1 MLRVI
6 IAVLS
11 VSFFVYA
18 QDMVNLNSIKD
29 KDMIKCLSNYVK
41 ENKTH
46 VRMII
51 DKDGKKELQIPKE
64 YVDHCRKTLNR

>member
-1 MLRVI
+1 MRVI

-11 VSFFVYA
+11 VFMFAQA
-18 QDMVNLNSIKD
+18 QDMVNLSSIKD
-29 KDMIKCLSNYVK
+29 KEMIKCLSGYIK

-51 DKDGKKELQIPKE
+51 DQDGKKELQIPRE
-64 YVDHCRKTLNR
+64 YVNHCRDTLNR

>member
-1 MLRVI
+1 MRVI

-11 VSFFVYA
+11 VFMFA
-18 QDMVNLNSIKD
+18 QGQDMVNLSSIKD
-29 KDMIKCLSNYVK
+29 KEMIRCLSGYIK

-51 DKDGKKELQIPKE
+51 DQDGKKELQIPKE
-64 YVDHCRKTLNR
+64 YVDHCKDALSR